1 MYRKI
6 MEKLINWAN
15 NSYKKP
21 LILEGARQVGKT
33 YIANEFGKINYE
45 NVVYCQLE
53 GNEKLKSCF
62 DILDPNEIIK
72 RIENEKREKII
83 KEKTLL
89 ILDEIQNVKGA
100 LTSLKYFCE
109 QAPEY
114 NIIALGSLLGVAVN
128 REETSY
134 PVGKVDTLQMYPL
147 NFEEFLIAT
156 GNEELND
163 KIKNCYNENIK
174 LDDYYHDKA
183 LKLYQIYLYVGGMP
197 EIINTYVRDNNEII
211 VNEYQNEIIKA
222 YLADMSKY
230 NKESLI
236 PKTRIVYKNLSVQLS
251 KENTKFK
258 YNLLKSG
265 ARASE
270 YEEAIEWVALSGIA
284 SLLYRLDKIK
294 LPLNANK
301 DIKDF
306 KMYSNDVG
314 LLSSMENIK
323 MNDIMYGSE
332 RLNEFYG
339 GLVENYVFNELKVNG
354 HELYYFTENSNLEV
368 DFITRIEDNIIPIE
382 AKSSER
388 NRSKSLNKYIDNY
401 KPKYAIRISQ
411 KNFGY
416 ENGIKS
422 VPLYAAYCI

>member
-6 MEKLINWAN
+6 TENLINWSSN
-15 NSYKKP
+15 PYKKP

-33 YIANEFGKINYE
+33 YIANEFGKINFE

-156 GNEELND
+156 GNEELNS

-284 SLLYRLDKIK
+284 SILYRLDKIK

-323 MNDIMYGSE
+323 KNDIMYGSE

-368 DFITRIEDNIIPIE
+368 DFITRIEDDIIPIE
-382 AKSSER
+382 VKSSER

-401 KPKYAIRISQ
+401 KPKYAIRVSQ
-411 KNFGY
+411 KNFGF

>member
-6 MEKLINWAN
+6 TEKLINWAN

-33 YIANEFGKINYE
+33 YIANEFGKKNYE

-62 DILDPNEIIK
+62 DILDPYEIIK

-134 PVGKVDTLQMYPL
+134 PVGKVDTLKMYPL

-163 KIKNCYNENIK
+163 KIRNCYNKNIK
-174 LDDYYHDKA
+174 LDDYYHDEA

-211 VNEYQNEIIKA
+211 INEYQNEIIKA

-230 NKESLI
+230 NKGSLI
-236 PKTRIVYKNLSVQLS
+236 PKTRIVYNNLSVQLS

-265 ARASE
+265 ARSSE

-294 LPLNANK
+294 LPFNANK
-301 DIKDF
+301 DVKDF
-306 KMYSNDVG
+306 KMYANDVG

-332 RLNEFYG
+332 ILNEFYG
-339 GLVENYVFNELKVNG
+339 GIVENYVYNELKVNG
-354 HELYYFTENSNLEV
+354 YELYYFTENNNLEV
-368 DFITRIEDNIIPIE
+368 DFITRIEDDIIPIE
-382 AKSSER
+382 VKSGER
-388 NRSKSLNKYIDNY
+388 IKSRSLMKYIDDYN
-401 KPKYAIRISQ
+401 PKYAIRISR
-411 KNFGY
+411 KNFGF

-422 VPLYAAYCI
+422 VPLYAVYCI